1 MAYRPTNDTTENVIH
16 RNTIFDGQGMVSCC
30 TCGYCIKKT
39 QDATLELTNFKAA
52 PPIINEQSIGSGVLE
67 FSDYMVPSGSSGNY
81 ILSPQLIQQNLN
93 IESLSDG
100 FIYYPFLN
108 CKGTTSVPLNDGAWG
123 ISVLE
128 NGFFTRPVK
137 TYGVEVQSSYNQF
150 NPGGFNPVFSNN
162 TFGGTTYYARTFGNQ
177 FIGANNTNNIPDNY
191 SWVTVRSGPQI
202 PIPYCTQGQID
213 YYATIYPTNTSY
225 VYPPLTNSGSL
236 ENYFSYINNNDWSLE
251 GFRTNASCSNNVVSL
266 MAPAYFLDVSSYQF
280 SYQYPNYTFYSSEKF
295 IYSGPSPVGEP
306 VPPSIYPYNPFWGY
320 DSVNK
325 KMVDIYKGGYVLKNF
340 TIDKFGKFSSSLTM
354 LPIYEIKYK
363 EITYNMF
370 NNPLNLY
377 DEIGTYYPVNFRCA
391 CTRNQWYLDPDGT
404 ESEILEQFT
413 YKAIGSASAYG
424 GVVSSIYGDNQELI
438 DYRMNGYF
446 TQLAYSSYNYP
457 YQPVYPE
464 EVSFGVNKTPN
475 PFTDP
480 VTYSEA
486 MDQPYVPLKYTAS
499 KTDRT
504 QITSTT
510 DASGR
515 TTLTIRNILWS
526 GKILLK
532 NSYSHNLGV
541 NAPRLANGKFIPQ
554 VYQAVLKGGFESDAI
569 ISFQSIPLCK
579 MVDITDKLRKVTEL
593 KVNLEN
599 YRKIPQIYMANYD
612 ATLRFYYATPAVSEL
627 PTLVNSYNKWS
638 SFQWYLGFLAFSSA
652 TYYSQYQGQGYY
664 INGSYYIEFSNTE
677 FFPPN
682 VNSENQFRVRNKFTV
697 PNPLAIG
704 GNVYDF
710 NVIQKDI
717 VAIDPPVLTS
727 YVAKAGR
734 AYPDFGVEDRFKSCL
749 LINGDKDV
757 WKTGNEVQF
766 VGLDYLVTNGGSGY
780 TSVPTVTL
788 SGGGGGTGATA
799 YARISNGKVIS
810 VTVNNK
816 GKNYTSNKTVVISG
830 GGGTGATAVDISF
843 TPFYSIYMEEIK
855 DEKQTAG
862 QSLIRIAR
870 TLQDANNG
878 IYIPNVGLETIYKDK
893 SLSVKFLY
901 GFKDVSKD
909 NLPRY
914 ENVNLND
921 PVASNVNADI
931 IGGYYSKEAQWRTDF
946 NGTLEFSFSHYS
958 GLQISFKDKA
968 TNAYIQKYDYNFF
981 QNASNFFSEQ
991 GQSFLE
997 VISLSP
1003 LKIKYRNLTFD
1014 GYGGQYYSPNYFYG
1028 MYNPGFEIN
1037 DLNPQNTPKINMTAM
1052 LPFSNVFDSF
1062 VGLSMPGFQCDIVM
1076 EEVVD
1081 EFIQEA
1087 LPASFN
1093 QILQNVEFI
1102 QTSNMMNSRTPI
1114 QMINPEQCEHIG
1126 KVIDRKNCNCP
1137 KQWVRLCDVHGKTD
1151 WKKCITC
1158 KDFKLSE

>member
-1 MAYRPTNDTTENVIH
+1 MAYRPTNDIKENVIH
-16 RNTIFDGQGMVSCC
+16 RNTIFDSQGMVSCC

-52 PPIINEQSIGSGVLE
+52 PPIVNEQSIGSGVLE
-67 FSDYMVPSGSSGNY
+67 FSDYMIPNGSSGNY
-81 ILSPQLIQQNLN
+81 ILSPQSIQQNLN

-108 CKGTTSVPLNDGAWG
+108 CKGTTSVPLYDGAWG

-150 NPGGFNPVFSNN
+150 NPGGFYPQQSGNN
-162 TFGGTTYYARTFGNQ
+162 TFGSTGYLVTTFGNQ
-177 FIGANNTNNIPDNY
+177 FIGPSSTEPDNY
-191 SWVTVRSGPQI
+191 SWLSVKNGPPSPYI
-202 PIPYCTQGQID
+202 TYCTQADID
-213 YYATIYPTNTSY
+213 LYASVYPTNTSP

-236 ENYFSYINNNDWSLE
+236 GGYFSYINNNDWSLG
-251 GFRTNASCSNNVVSL
+251 GFRANASCSNNVVSL
-266 MAPAYFLDVSSYQF
+266 MARAYFLDVSSYQF
-280 SYQYPNYTFYSSEKF
+280 SYQYPNYSFYSSEKF

-306 VPPSIYPYNPFWGY
+306 VSPFYGSNPFWGY

-325 KMVDIYKGGYVLKNF
+325 KMVDIYKGGYVLKDF

-354 LPIYEIKYK
+354 LPINQLKYK
-363 EITYNMF
+363 EIYYNMF
-370 NNPLNLY
+370 NNPLPGE
-377 DEIGTYYPVNFRCA
+377 DQIGLNYPYPSFRCN
-391 CTRNQWYLDPDGT
+391 CTINMWFLDPDGT
-404 ESEILEQFT
+404 IEKILDQFT
-413 YKAIGSASAYG
+413 YNSIGGASAYG

-541 NAPRLANGKFIPQ
+541 NVPRLANGKFIPSA
-554 VYQAVLKGGFESDAI
+554 YQAVLKGGFESDAI
-569 ISFQSIPLCK
+569 ISFQSKPLCK
-579 MVDITDKLRKVTEL
+579 MVDITDRLRKVTEL

-599 YRKIPQIYMANYD
+599 YRKIPQTYMANYH
-612 ATLRFYYATPAVSEL
+612 AALQLYYATPAISEIFQ
-627 PTLVNSYNKWS
+627 TYNRWAQ
-638 SFQWYLGFLAFSSA
+638 FTRYLGFSAFTGA
-652 TYYSQYQGQGYY
+652 TYYSYYGNGYY
-664 INGSYYIEFSNTE
+664 IFGGYYFEFSNTE
-677 FFPPN
+677 FYPPN
-682 VNSENQFRVRNKFTV
+682 INSENQFRVRNRLGFNQSDYYQV
-697 PNPLAIG
+697 
-704 GNVYDF
+704 GNYDF
-710 NVIQKDI
+710 SVIQKNI
-717 VAIDPPVLTS
+717 VPIDPPVITS

-788 SGGGGGTGATA
+788 SNGGGTGASA
-799 YARISNGKVIS
+799 YARISNGRVVS
-810 VTVNNK
+810 VTTYNK
-816 GKNYTSNKTVVISG
+816 GKDFTSNKTVVISG
-830 GGGTGATAVDISF
+830 GGGNGATAVDISF

-862 QSLIRIAR
+862 QTLIRIAR

-878 IYIPNVGLETIYKDK
+878 IYIPNIGLETLYKDR

-901 GFKDVSKD
+901 GFKDVSKE

-921 PVASNVNADI
+921 PVPSNVNADI
-931 IGGYYSKEAQWRTDF
+931 IGGYYSKEAQWKTDF

-968 TNAYIQKYDYNFF
+968 TNAYIQKYDYSSF
-981 QNASNFFSEQ
+981 QSVNNFFSEQ

-1014 GYGGQYYSPNYFYG
+1014 GYGGQYYNSNYFYG

-1037 DLNPQNTPKINMTAM
+1037 DGNPQNTPKINMTAM

-1062 VGLSMPGFQCDIVM
+1062 IGLSMPGFQCDVIL

-1102 QTSNMMNSRTPI
+1102 QTSNMMNPRTPME
-1114 QMINPEQCEHIG
+1114 MINPEQCEHIG
-1126 KVIDRKNCNCP
+1126 KVIDRKDCNCP
-1137 KQWVRLCDVHGKTD
+1137 KKWVRLCDVHGKTD
-1151 WKKCITC
+1151 WKKCMQC
-1158 KDFKLSE
+1158 KDFKVSE